1 MPPPPV
7 FGLSTSRALPDDV
20 LLKTAL
26 FVEHPDDCFSF
37 LEAVRAAGTLPGHL
51 EHLWQLGHVKNHSDL
66 WPALRLSA
74 DDEHLSEA
82 SRQDL
87 KAVAKYYT
95 VVHVQGFPIS
105 MIDAL
110 QFDSFDPKA
119 EWHVEMTADMVEKAW
134 SEWLNVRITS
144 LTMDMLHWKGRT
156 IQTALNSLARFH
168 HLKTFK
174 LSMPDG
180 DKLVASAVEF
190 ASGSAK
196 LTALELECFSPDLTP
211 SIARNLTLWFKR
223 QPVRV
228 FKFPAWRTGRIDMA
242 LQQVVDQVVFN
253 CPTIDKLTCS
263 GLYLQSVDLTSWTFP
278 MPSFEL
284 NSFLVRTEELS
295 TAFASH
301 LVGSGVRHL
310 AITIKHRVSCDYLRG
325 PERLFQ
331 VLDETQTTSLEISG
345 CLFDHSAWRALAKC
359 LPQYRQLKTL
369 KLVQSIQHL
378 DVRDNVMDVAS
389 LKSLI
394 QACTDPTRSVRMLSL
409 EFEGCGISR
418 DEYWPLR
425 AFADDEMAF
434 HF

>member
-1 MPPPPV
+1 MPPPRV
-7 FGLSTSRALPDDV
+7 FGQSTSRALSDDV
-20 LLKTAL
+20 LHKIAL
-26 FVEHPDDCFSF
+26 FIEHPDDCFSF

-82 SRQDL
+82 SHQVL

-95 VVHVQGFPIS
+95 VVHVHGFPIS
-105 MIDAL
+105 MIDTL
-110 QFDSFDPKA
+110 QFDSFDSEA
-119 EWHVEMTADMVEKAW
+119 EWHVEMTAEMADSAW
-134 SEWLNVRITS
+134 NEWLNVRITS

-168 HLKTFK
+168 HLTT
-174 LSMPDG
+174 LNA
-180 DKLVASAVEF
+180 L
-190 ASGSAK
+190 

-211 SIARNLTLWFKR
+211 SIARNLTLWFER

-228 FKFPAWRTGRIDMA
+228 FKFPGWRTGRIDMA
-242 LQQVVDQVVFN
+242 LQRVVDQVVFN

-263 GLYLQSVDLTSWTFP
+263 GLYLQSVDLTSLAFP

-284 NSFLVRTEELS
+284 ISFLVRTEELS

-310 AITIKHRVSCDYLRG
+310 AIVIKHRI
-325 PERLFQ
+325 
-331 VLDETQTTSLEISG
+331 TSVEISG
-345 CLFDHSAWRALAKC
+345 CLLDHSAWRALTKC

-369 KLVQSIQHL
+369 KLVQVYMTSERAAWIAAAMHENHSIQHL
-378 DVRDNVMDVAS
+378 DVRDNVMNVAS
-389 LKSLI
+389 LNNLI
-394 QACTDPTRSVRMLSL
+394 QACTHPTRSVRMLSL
-409 EFEGCGISR
+409 EFQGCGVSS
-418 DEYWPLR
+418 DEYVPLR
-425 AFADDEMAF
+425 AFADDEIASPF
-434 HF
+434 